1 MGIGAYCSLC
11 TTKRHAPRRR
21 KGRSRRS
28 ARSAPSRELRYPRR
42 SRLAQALLEKPKAA
56 NPYSALRIAA
66 MSDGLR
72 ATTIVAKPLDVDW
85 YRRGGEG
92 GSSLD
97 DQITAG
103 QDR

>member
-1 MGIGAYCSLC
+1 
-11 TTKRHAPRRR
+11 
-21 KGRSRRS
+21 
-28 ARSAPSRELRYPRR
+28 
-42 SRLAQALLEKPKAA
+42 
-56 NPYSALRIAA
+56 

-103 QDR
+103 QDRSLACLLRASQQAQGGGGPSSMATRGRQKLLLIRWLQVGRRP